1 MEEKPHRQGGFDRN
15 VRVLP
20 LCASRAVSVRLP
32 GGDRLRGQ
40 PDGDVAAP
48 DQGAIIR
55 APVLKVIPRLV
66 RWMNS
71 RLLDPSSVGCPPRN
85 LTLDLCTNALV
96 RTRGRE
102 RAVATGAQN

>member
-48 DQGAIIR
+48 EQGAIIR
-55 APVLKVIPRLV
+55 APVLKVIPRIV

-71 RLLDPSSVGCPPRN
+71 RLHPSWVGCPPRN
-85 LTLDLCTNALV
+85 LTFDLCTNAV
-96 RTRGRE
+96 GHRR
-102 RAVATGAQN
+102 GAQKRRVS